1 MNDQPSGSVSGPFD
15 SPENL
20 RYQLKSADWKL
31 FPDYFPLEMAPF
43 SGDIRSFFF
52 FGVSFLFFSPK
63 DWVISGRGS
72 QATMM
77 GKFMG
82 GIQFCDL
89 LQNFEAW

>member
-1 MNDQPSGSVSGPFD
+1 MLIGSCFQTIF
-15 SPENL
+15 L
-20 RYQLKSADWKL
+20 LKWL
-31 FPDYFPLEMAPF
+31 LF

-52 FGVSFLFFSPK
+52 FGGGVVSFLFVSPK

-82 GIQFCDL
+82 GNQFCDL
-89 LQNFEAW
+89 CKILKLGEHVTMQPEVWSG